1 MAHIVSPSTA
11 QAPVNKMNEKPK
23 STSPS
28 AIQVKNRRKTIGIE
42 EKIIRNKLN
51 CKRANE
57 LLIYAVMSNSLIV
70 AYVQFVI
77 MLMELQKVL
86 N

>member
-1 MAHIVSPSTA
+1 
-11 QAPVNKMNEKPK
+11 MNEKRK
-23 STSPS
+23 STTPS

-42 EKIIRNKLN
+42 EKIVRNKLT
-51 CKRANE
+51 CKGVNE
-57 LLIYAVMSNSLIV
+57 LLTYAVMSYSLIV

-77 MLMELQKVL
+77 MLTELQKVL